1 MSLLSGIVNFFK
13 KLWDMIKKILVYI
26 LIAIAV
32 FILLWA
38 IFATGGALLPIIGVA
53 LTTTQCVVAALA
65 CLAGAFLIDSDT
77 AKSVTD
83 SIAGAVGDATEA
95 VADVA
100 TSAAGGAV
108 SGILGSDLF
117 LYAALGIGAYFLLTA
132 GSKEQSPVVY
142 NNPSSVPEKQER
154 DTLSNDLDLDL
165 MEA

>member
-1 MSLLSGIVNFFK
+1 MSLLSSIVNFFK
-13 KLWDMIKKILVYI
+13 KLWDMIRKILVYI

-38 IFATGGALLPIIGVA
+38 VFATGGALLPIIGVA

-77 AKSVTD
+77 AKSVTG
-83 SIAGAVGDATEA
+83 SIAGAVADATEA
-95 VADVA
+95 AAKVA
-100 TSAAGGAV
+100 TSAVGGVV
-108 SGILGSDLF
+108 SGVLRSDLF

-132 GSKEQSPVVY
+132 DSKKQQPVVY
-142 NNPSSVPEKQER
+142 NGPPDQLYS
-154 DTLSNDLDLDL
+154 

>member
-1 MSLLSGIVNFFK
+1 MSLLSSIVNFFK
-13 KLWDMIKKILVYI
+13 KLWDMIRKILVYI

-38 IFATGGALLPIIGVA
+38 VFATGGALLPIIGVA

-77 AKSVTD
+77 AKSVTG
-83 SIAGAVGDATEA
+83 SIADAVGDATEA
-95 VADVA
+95 AAKVA
-100 TSAAGGAV
+100 TSATGGVV
-108 SGILGSDLF
+108 SGVLKSDLF

-132 GSKEQSPVVY
+132 GSKKQPVVY
-142 NNPSSVPEKQER
+142 NGPPDQ
-154 DTLSNDLDLDL
+154 LYL